1 MIDRVE
7 GMSYFVGSDRVS
19 EYYDTEELLFGGT
32 GLLTKDGI
40 QKPAMFAFHFLNR
53 LYSEYVGKG
62 SHYLVTKDGHGNYG
76 IVCHNCRKLGYNYY
90 YVEED
95 CLDQEHFSK
104 YFEDLEPL
112 ELNLNL
118 TDIADGIYRIKIYRI
133 NDENGSIQKV
143 WKEMGYATDL
153 SREDLRYFQRVC
165 EPKVTMHTIKSEN
178 GSICLKIPMLPNEIA
193 YLDINCK

>member
-1 MIDRVE
+1 MWKRIVWIRN
-7 GMSYFVGSDRVS
+7 
-19 EYYDTEELLFGGT
+19 
-32 GLLTKDGI
+32 I
-40 QKPAMFAFHFLNR
+40 FLSN
-53 LYSEYVGKG
+53 
-62 SHYLVTKDGHGNYG
+62 
-76 IVCHNCRKLGYNYY
+76 
-90 YVEED
+90 
-95 CLDQEHFSK
+95 
-104 YFEDLEPL
+104 FEDLEPL